1 MGSKPH
7 ALSAM
12 LRPRSVAVIGA
23 SPDTKKLNG
32 ELLHFLIE
40 GGYTGDVR
48 PVNPNYKEIHGRP
61 CHADIAAAGGADL
74 ALIAIPARA
83 VPAALDQCA
92 SAGVKHA
99 VVISSGFAEEGGES
113 ASLQTRVAAI
123 ARRTGMRISGP
134 NSEGFY
140 NAIDRVAATFSPTVP
155 RSWQREAPIAGAKRI
170 GIVAQ
175 SGGMGFAIFNRGVAS
190 RLDFS
195 YVITS
200 GNEVDL
206 TMADFVDYL
215 VDDEDTGVIGL
226 FCESIRDAAAFEAAA
241 ARALGRKPIVMLK
254 VGQSEAGSRATAS
267 HTASIAG
274 WNAAYDAF
282 FAKYGI
288 ISTGDVDEAMAACG
302 LLATNSTWSTGRRA
316 AIVTPS
322 GGAGALVSDA
332 MERAGFG
339 VPALSPQL
347 QEKLRP
353 TFPSY
358 GAAQNPIDVTAQGS
372 RSGALVE
379 AVKLVLASD
388 EIDLAICVNSLA
400 AESPLTF
407 DAAELTRAARAA
419 GKPICV
425 YSYTLSSEARRGAMA
440 QAGSMVHTNLA
451 AMAGAMQK
459 ILAAAATS
467 KPENLSPKLPSAAA
481 IAETLPGGNR
491 RALTEWDAKRFLRQ
505 FSVEASAERLAAS
518 AEEALSAAESLGY
531 PVALKIQSES
541 ILHKTEVGGVALG
554 IANAAELR
562 DAYRRVLASA
572 GGAPAQGVLVQR
584 MAPRGHEVIVGVF
597 NDPTFGPIVM
607 VGLGGVAVELFRD
620 VAYWPAPVSPTEAEN
635 LLRSL
640 KSARLFEG
648 FRGAAPL
655 SLAPLA
661 ALVSQ
666 VSLIAAAGRD
676 SIAEFELNPV
686 ILHGDGSG
694 ITIADALIRTK

>member
-1 MGSKPH
+1 AGQNSPRSVRDHGVPLMGSKPH

-332 MERAGFG
+332 
-339 VPALSPQL
+339 
-347 QEKLRP
+347 
-353 TFPSY
+353 
-358 GAAQNPIDVTAQGS
+358 
-372 RSGALVE
+372 
-379 AVKLVLASD
+379 
-388 EIDLAICVNSLA
+388 
-400 AESPLTF
+400 
-407 DAAELTRAARAA
+407 
-419 GKPICV
+419 
-425 YSYTLSSEARRGAMA
+425 
-440 QAGSMVHTNLA
+440 
-451 AMAGAMQK
+451 
-459 ILAAAATS
+459 
-467 KPENLSPKLPSAAA
+467 
-481 IAETLPGGNR
+481 
-491 RALTEWDAKRFLRQ
+491 
-505 FSVEASAERLAAS
+505 
-518 AEEALSAAESLGY
+518 
-531 PVALKIQSES
+531 
-541 ILHKTEVGGVALG
+541 
-554 IANAAELR
+554 
-562 DAYRRVLASA
+562 
-572 GGAPAQGVLVQR
+572 
-584 MAPRGHEVIVGVF
+584 
-597 NDPTFGPIVM
+597 
-607 VGLGGVAVELFRD
+607 
-620 VAYWPAPVSPTEAEN
+620 
-635 LLRSL
+635 
-640 KSARLFEG
+640 
-648 FRGAAPL
+648 
-655 SLAPLA
+655 
-661 ALVSQ
+661 
-666 VSLIAAAGRD
+666 
-676 SIAEFELNPV
+676 
-686 ILHGDGSG
+686 
-694 ITIADALIRTK
+694 